1 MGAIA
6 SPAAVKS
13 VTAFEMPILLVD
25 TNSFHRPEV
34 LSYLSAS
41 KGNRIAI
48 AEEVLVEMHK
58 KEPQVTVSK
67 ALASVRPFP
76 TQIVILKGAAQLHNR
91 PVKTAANARS
101 IIDKPQ
107 TVRFADWYDEV
118 NAGLLEDA
126 LAIKQ
131 AQANSYIDD
140 IKSQVGM
147 LEPTFRKIKTRFS
160 PEELKGLRTNRPAS
174 PHTQAKLIELM
185 FDMSRAM
192 FQASGVSEAKQPR
205 LRFEAFDYFV
215 FRYAMC
221 MTLFYI
227 RWVQMGNLSTNPN
240 HLTNHVIDLHVA
252 TMATFFG
259 GAFTADEMLKDT
271 LRVARMLLRLSGH
284 AFLG

>member
-1 MGAIA
+1 
-6 SPAAVKS
+6 
-13 VTAFEMPILLVD
+13 MPILLVD

-131 AQANSYIDD
+131 AQAKSYIDD

-160 PEELKGLRTNRPAS
+160 PEELKGLKTNRPAS

-192 FQASGVSEAKQPR
+192 FQASGVSEAQQPR

-215 FRYAMC
+215 FRYAM
-221 MTLFYI
+221 
-227 RWVQMGNLSTNPN
+227 
-240 HLTNHVIDLHVA
+240 
-252 TMATFFG
+252 
-259 GAFTADEMLKDT
+259 
-271 LRVARMLLRLSGH
+271 
-284 AFLG
+284 